1 MKIYKERYKL
11 LPALLVLAAACAWLF
26 TGTVITLY
34 GPYFHTALLN
44 TLSSRVLLPERIL
57 FPGLQLTPSIW
68 GAPPWPHPPLSL
80 AGPQAILMLVAIV
93 IVFLFYMLALR
104 YLPRVITLRFILI
117 STGILGL
124 VCAVTPVVTSQDIY
138 SYIIYDRMIVYHH
151 INPLTT
157 IPSSISSD
165 PAFSHLYWYSQPSAY
180 GPTYIAI
187 TSLLQLFVG
196 HFFGHDN
203 VGAMVVGLRLL
214 SIAALLCSTWLIWEI
229 SGLLLKRKPL
239 NGKTGEEQ
247 LKDDHSDA
255 PRTAATTGSLP
266 AAGRSTEAFTQRRIL
281 ATLAFA
287 WNPLLVFEAAV
298 NAHNDILVLLGI
310 LVALWIIVRT
320 SEMTFRKALI
330 VSAVLAL
337 LTCLKANT
345 ALVLPGFLL
354 FFWWSFPGRRLKVL
368 GTSAAIY
375 AGLIIALYAPFWQN
389 GALLNVLSVNPGTTD
404 NENTLVDTLGHL
416 YNSVKQALLHTSP
429 APDVGSAIEIFLH
442 RLSLVAF
449 VLLFLYQ
456 VWRVFRVQ
464 HGIRTP
470 LQLVSW
476 MTWAWLLY
484 CAIGSPWMWPW
495 YLSLFFGLFALLE
508 IASDPPLPDYLVLA
522 VRLLSFSLLS
532 IYVFFTWGA
541 YAIYFPLLPN
551 FRWSFWRG
559 FWAWLIPLGGVG
571 WIWLRMRVRGT
582 QQVAQEVVG
591 DGEKEIE
598 ASSVSTRGD

>member
-1 MKIYKERYKL
+1 VQKRDLYKL

-44 TLSSRVLLPERIL
+44 TLSSNVLLPERIL

-68 GAPPWPHPPLSL
+68 GAPPWSHPPLSL

-93 IVFLFYMLALR
+93 VVFLFYMLALR

-117 STGILGL
+117 STCILGL

-151 INPLTT
+151 LNPLTT

-165 PAFSHLYWYSQPSAY
+165 PAFSHLYWPNQPSAY

-203 VGAMVVGLRLL
+203 VGAMVIGLRLL
-214 SIAALLCSTWLIWEI
+214 SIAVLLCSTWLIWDI
-229 SGLLLKRKPL
+229 SGRLLKGKPL
-239 NGKTGEEQ
+239 SEKQ
-247 LKDDHSDA
+247 QKDDHTDA
-255 PRTAATTGSLP
+255 PRTAAATGPLL
-266 AAGRSTEAFTQRRIL
+266 AAGHGAEAFTQRRIL
-281 ATLAFA
+281 VTLAFA

-337 LTCLKANT
+337 MTCLKANT

-368 GTSAAIY
+368 GASAAMY
-375 AGLIIALYAPFWQN
+375 VGLIIVLYAPFWQN
-389 GALLNVLSVNPGTTD
+389 GTLLHVLAVNPGTMY

-416 YNSVKQALLHTSP
+416 YNSVKQALLHTRP
-429 APDVGSAIEIFLH
+429 VPDVGSAIEIFLH
-442 RLSLVAF
+442 RLSLVVF

-456 VWRVFRVQ
+456 LWRVFRVQ

-508 IASDPPLPDYLVLA
+508 IASDPPLPDYLPLA

-559 FWAWLIPLGGVG
+559 FWAWLIPLGAVG
-571 WIWLRMRVRGT
+571 WIWLRTRARHT
-582 QQVAQEVVG
+582 QQIMPEVGGG
-591 DGEKEIE
+591 DGEKETE
-598 ASSVSTRGD
+598 ASPISAN

>member
-1 MKIYKERYKL
+1 MPKKERDKL
-11 LPALLVLAAACAWLF
+11 LPAFFVLATACAWLF
-26 TGTVITLY
+26 TGAVITLY

-44 TLSSRVLLPERIL
+44 TLSSGVLLPERIL
-57 FPGLQLTPSIW
+57 FPGWQLTPSIW
-68 GAPPWPHPPLSL
+68 GIQPTHPPLAL
-80 AGPQAILMLVAIV
+80 AGPQAILMLAAMVV
-93 IVFLFYMLALR
+93 VFLFYMLALR

-117 STGILGL
+117 STCILGL

-151 INPLTT
+151 LNPLTT
-157 IPSSISSD
+157 IPTSISSD
-165 PAFSHLYWYSQPSAY
+165 PAFSHLYWQNQPSAY

-187 TSLLQLFVG
+187 TAILQLFVG

-214 SIAALLCSTWLIWEI
+214 SIAVLLCSTWLIWEI
-229 SGLLLKRKPL
+229 SGRLLKGKSL
-239 NGKTGEEQ
+239 NNRAGEEQ
-247 LKDDHSDA
+247 PEDDHTDA
-255 PRTAATTGSLP
+255 PRTATTTGSSP
-266 AAGRSTEAFTQRRIL
+266 AASHSAEAFTRRRIL

-287 WNPLLVFEAAV
+287 WNPLLVLEAAV
-298 NAHNDILVLLGI
+298 NAHNDIIVLLGI
-310 LVALWIIVRT
+310 LLALWFIVRT

-337 LTCLKANT
+337 MTCLKANT

-354 FFWWSFPGRRLKVL
+354 FFWWSFPGQRLKVL
-368 GTSAAIY
+368 STSAAMY
-375 AGLIIALYAPFWQN
+375 VGLIIVLYAPFWQN
-389 GALLNVLSVNPGTTD
+389 GALLHILVVNPGTAY

-416 YNSVKQALLHTSP
+416 YNSVKQALLQTPP
-429 APDVGSAIEIFLH
+429 ALDVGSPIEIFLH
-442 RLSLVAF
+442 RLSLVVFAA
-449 VLLFLYQ
+449 LFLYQ
-456 VWRVFRVQ
+456 LWRVLKTQR
-464 HGIRTP
+464 GIRTP
-470 LQLVSW
+470 LQLISW

-508 IASDPPLPDYLVLA
+508 IASDPPLPDYLPLA
-522 VRLLSFSLLS
+522 VRLLAFSMLS

-559 FWAWLIPLGGVG
+559 FWAWLIPLGAVA
-571 WIWLRMRVRGT
+571 WIWLRVRMWGT
-582 QQVAQEVVG
+582 QLVVPEVDR
-591 DGEKEIE
+591 DGKQKAE
-598 ASSVSTRGD
+598 ASPVSTHKGG